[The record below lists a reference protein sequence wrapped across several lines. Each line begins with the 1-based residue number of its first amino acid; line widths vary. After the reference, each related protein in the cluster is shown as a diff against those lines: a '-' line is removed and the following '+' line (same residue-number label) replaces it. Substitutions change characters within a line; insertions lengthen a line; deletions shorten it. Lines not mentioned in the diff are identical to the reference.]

1 MHASFPPFTRPA
13 SAAPVPAISDTE
25 AKLRT
30 ALAYVNHAR
39 DLLRTALGDAPTAR
53 KLYEAKGADDARFD
67 RQPPN
72 CDGFARDDEATG
84 L

>member
-13 SAAPVPAISDTE
+13 SAAPVEQISDSE

-39 DLLRTALGDAPTAR
+39 GLLREALGDEPTA
-53 KLYEAKGADDARFD
+53 DA
-67 RQPPN
+67 
-72 CDGFARDDEATG
+72 FARDNECTG

>member
-13 SAAPVPAISDTE
+13 SAAPVSAISDTE

-39 DLLRTALGDAPTAR
+39 DLLREALGEAALPAEAADLAR
-53 KLYEAKGADDARFD
+53 
-67 RQPPN
+67 
-72 CDGFARDDEATG
+72 FARDDEATG

>member
-13 SAAPVPAISDTE
+13 SAAPVSAISDTE

-39 DLLRTALGDAPTAR
+39 DLLREALGDAVVP
-53 KLYEAKGADDARFD
+53 EAGSLDALRIE
-67 RQPPN
+67 RSMPPN
-72 CDGFARDDEATG
+72 CDFARDDEATG

>member
-13 SAAPVPAISDTE
+13 SAAPVISDTE

-39 DLLRTALGDAPTAR
+39 DLLRDALGDAVVPEAGSLDALRIERATA
-53 KLYEAKGADDARFD
+53 G
-67 RQPPN
+67 
-72 CDGFARDDEATG
+72 GFMSERDATG
-84 L
+84 V